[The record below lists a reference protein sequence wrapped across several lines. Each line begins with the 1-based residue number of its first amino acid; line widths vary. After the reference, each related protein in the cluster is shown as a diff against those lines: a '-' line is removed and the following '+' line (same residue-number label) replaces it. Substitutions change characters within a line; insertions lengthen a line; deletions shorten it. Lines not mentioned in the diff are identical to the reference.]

1 MYFNIKISVED
12 ITTKDWDPEILKYGV
27 AARHFLFRRDKK
39 IAKLFEDFC
48 FQRQATGPWGFF
60 SDNN

>member
-27 AARHFLFRRDKK
+27 AARHFSFRRDKK
-39 IAKLFEDFC
+39 N
-48 FQRQATGPWGFF
+48 RQVV
-60 SDNN
+60 

>member
-1 MYFNIKISVED
+1 MNCLD
-12 ITTKDWDPEILKYGV
+12 ITTKNWDPEILKYGV
-27 AARHFLFRRDKK
+27 TARHFSFRRDKK

-60 SDNN
+60 SENN